1 MNKNS
6 VLIFGLLLCFS
17 STGFGQA
24 ARKYSNEFLAIGIG
38 ARGLAMANAQ
48 VAVVN
53 DVTSGY
59 WNPAGLSLINNDMQ
73 VAFMHSEYFAGIAK
87 FDYGSIALPT
97 QDKSKYIG
105 FSLIRFG
112 VDNIPNTLFMIEP
125 DGSINYDNIIP
136 FSIADYAFIF
146 SFAQQVQFKEHK
158 IRAGANAKVVHR
170 IVGSFARSWG
180 FGLDAGA
187 QYDYKNWHFGVMARD
202 ITTTFNAWSASFT
215 DEEKQVLIATNNEVP
230 ENSLEITLPKIIL
243 GVAYDYDISKKFGIL
258 AEIDLDITTDG
269 RRNVLISAKPFS
281 IEPHL
286 GIEGNYNQFIFLRM
300 GINNIQ
306 KATDDVVAGKT
317 ITTIQPNM
325 GLGLKIKTVTIDYAL
340 TDIGNFSQSL
350 YSNVISVKIDIIK
363 RELLPG
369 WNSSKIQDAK
379 CHCEDEVRSN
389 PFNE

>member
-6 VLIFGLLLCFS
+6 VLIFALLLCFS
-17 STGFGQA
+17 SNGFGQA

-38 ARGLAMANAQ
+38 ARGLAMGNAQ
-48 VAVVN
+48 VAIVN

-97 QDKSKYIG
+97 QDKSRYVG

-125 DGSINYDNIIP
+125 DGSVNYDNIIP

-170 IVGSFARSWG
+170 VVGPFARSWG

-202 ITTTFNAWSASFT
+202 ITTTFNAWSFSFT
-215 DEEKQVLIATNNEVP
+215 DEEKEVLIATNNEVP
-230 ENSLEITLPKIIL
+230 ENSLEITLPKIIF
-243 GVAYDYDISKKFGIL
+243 GAAYYYDISKFGIL
-258 AEIDLDITTDG
+258 AEIDLDVTTD
-269 RRNVLISAKPFS
+269 RKRNVLISANPFS
-281 IEPHL
+281 IDPHL
-286 GIEGNYNQFIFLRM
+286 GIEANYNKFIFLRM
-300 GINNIQ
+300 GVNNIQ
-306 KATDDVVAGKT
+306 KATEDFEGGKT

-325 GLGLKIKTVTIDYAL
+325 GLGLKIKTITIDYAL
-340 TDIGNFSQSL
+340 TDIGNLSQSL
-350 YSNVISVKIDIIK
+350 YSHVFSVKIDINK
-363 RELLPG
+363 KNATGVE
-369 WNSSKIQDAK
+369 
-379 CHCEDEVRSN
+379 
-389 PFNE
+389 